1 MDQQFKRDGNNI
13 FTTVTISFVQAIL
26 GCKAEV
32 KALTKSIMLKIPA
45 GTQPETKMRLKN
57 QGLSVNGKAGDLFVT
72 IKVDIP
78 KTVSE
83 KQIELLNQWDEK

>member
-13 FTTVTISFVQAIL
+13 FTIVTITFVQAIT

-32 KALTKSIMLKIPA
+32 KTLTKPVMLTIPA

-57 QGLSVNGKAGDLFVT
+57 LGLSVNGKAGDLFVT

-78 KTVSE
+78 KSISE
-83 KQIELLNQWDEK
+83 KQKELLKQWNE